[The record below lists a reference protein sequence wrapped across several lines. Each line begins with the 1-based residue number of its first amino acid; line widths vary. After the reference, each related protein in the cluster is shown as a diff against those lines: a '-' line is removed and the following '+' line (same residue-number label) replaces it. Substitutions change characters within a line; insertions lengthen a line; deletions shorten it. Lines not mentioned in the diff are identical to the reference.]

1 MKHFTYIIAV
11 ILTFT
16 LFTSC
21 GQSPERTLKKIVAE
35 NYEPHGFTNFE
46 EYRTVRLCDEV
57 LEQKAVFKWKMNW
70 DISFYDAY
78 LETIK
83 NDSLPM
89 TPSEDYIR
97 FKYDFYKKEIEKD
110 KEMLVYL
117 ESIDEIYPDKFNE
130 VSFTT
135 YRITYLAENKDGDI
149 IHDRCYGKFNT
160 AGELV
165 SYRMTD
171 SASWTTIRDNTSI
184 PGYRELLLQ

>member
-1 MKHFTYIIAV
+1 M
-11 ILTFT
+11 
-16 LFTSC
+16 
-21 GQSPERTLKKIVAE
+21 AE
-35 NYEPHGFTNFE
+35 NYEPYGFTNFE
-46 EYRTVRLCDEV
+46 EYKTTCLCDEV

-70 DISFYDAY
+70 DISFLDVF
-78 LETIK
+78 EDTIK
-83 NDSLPM
+83 TTLSD
-89 TPSEDYIR
+89 DYIL
-97 FKYDFYKKEIEKD
+97 FKHNFYKKEIEKD

-165 SYRMTD
+165 SYRMAD

-184 PGYRELLLQ
+184 PGYHELLLQ